1 VTLVFPPVK
10 LGPLAWDWSRTC
22 VFGVV
27 NVTPDSFHDGGR
39 HPTLDAA
46 VAHALALADQGAEV
60 IDVGGEST
68 RPGAQPVPLAQ
79 ELERVLPVIRALA
92 GRLAVPIAIDT
103 YKAEVAR
110 AALAAGATLVNDVSG
125 GVLDGEMLSVVAAAE
140 ATVVLGHL
148 RGLPAT
154 MQERIAFGD
163 VVAEVIVELKQRVRR
178 AITAGVRP
186 DRLWVDPGLGFGKRA
201 DQTLVLLDALGRIRE
216 EVGYPLLVGP
226 SRKSF
231 IGAVTGQ
238 SVAER
243 LIGTCGAATVAV
255 IRGADG
261 VRLHDVGELL
271 PAVRVADA
279 IRRASAA

>member
-1 VTLVFPPVK
+1 
-10 LGPLAWDWSRTC
+10 
-22 VFGVV
+22 
-27 NVTPDSFHDGGR
+27 
-39 HPTLDAA
+39 
-46 VAHALALADQGAEV
+46 
-60 IDVGGEST
+60 
-68 RPGAQPVPLAQ
+68 
-79 ELERVLPVIRALA
+79 
-92 GRLAVPIAIDT
+92 
-103 YKAEVAR
+103 
-110 AALAAGATLVNDVSG
+110 
-125 GVLDGEMLSVVAAAE
+125 MLSVVAAAE

-154 MQERIAFGD
+154 MQEKIVFGD

-186 DRLWVDPGLGFGKRA
+186 DRIWVDPGLGFGKRA

-243 LIGTCGAATVAV
+243 LIGTCGAAAVAV

-279 IRRASAA
+279 IRRASAP